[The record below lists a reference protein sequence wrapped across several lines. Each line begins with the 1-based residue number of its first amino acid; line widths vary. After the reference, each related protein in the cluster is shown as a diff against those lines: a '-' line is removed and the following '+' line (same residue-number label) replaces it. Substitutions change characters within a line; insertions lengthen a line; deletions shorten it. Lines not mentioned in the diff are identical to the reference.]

1 MNTSP
6 IRRKALAAAIV
17 FAALAGAGT
26 GVSAQ
31 PGDFPSKPIRLVV
44 PFPPGGGVDILA
56 RLIGQRLQEQ
66 MGQTVI
72 VENRPGANGNLAT
85 ELVAKSGSADGYT
98 LLIGGNGLATNPSL
112 YPTAGYNMLRDLTP
126 VAFVGY
132 APLMLVVPAASPFKS
147 VKDLIAQARSAPGR
161 VTYASA
167 GNGSAAHLSTEL
179 LKSTAHVDILHVPY
193 KGGPPAIMDLVG
205 DRVSMMLLDP
215 GQAMPQVKSQK
226 LRVIAVSSAKR
237 APVLPNVPTVAEAG
251 YPKFEATVWWG
262 IVAPSKTPPDIVARL
277 NAEIN
282 KAIAHPPVQ
291 ARLADISVVTD
302 AMSPQEFGAYLRS
315 EIEKWSAVVKAG
327 GLKGE

>member
-1 MNTSP
+1 MNP
-6 IRRKALAAAIV
+6 HFIRRPLIAAAMAA
-17 FAALAGAGT
+17 AALATAGH
-26 GVSAQ
+26 SAFAQ
-31 PGDFPSKPIRLVV
+31 PGDYPNKPIRMVV
-44 PFPPGGGVDILA
+44 AFPPGGGVDILA

-85 ELVAKSGSADGYT
+85 EAVAKSGSADGYT
-98 LLIGGNGLATNPSL
+98 LLISGNGLATNPAL
-112 YPTAGYNMLRDLTP
+112 YPTANYNMLRDLAP

-132 APLMLVVPAASPFKS
+132 APLMLVVPAASPFKN
-147 VKDLIAQARSAPGR
+147 VKELIAQAKSAPGR

-237 APVLPNVPTVAEAG
+237 APVLPDVPTIAEAG

-262 IVAPSKTPPDIVARL
+262 IVAPAKTPPEIVARL
-277 NAEIN
+277 NTEIN

-291 ARLADISVVTD
+291 ARLAEISVVTE
-302 AMSPQEFGAYLRS
+302 AMSPQEFGAYLRN
-315 EIEKWSAVVKAG
+315 EIDKWAAVVKAG